1 MVRKIISVIL
11 VFSMVLII
19 SGCSIL
25 KDNPDLSN
33 NKPADLSDE
42 MLVGACLEN
51 MGSFRLYENFQKY
64 CDEFVRRDGEKMYQA
79 FSTYVKQNKLAR
91 TDEEKLILYD
101 SMLWQ
106 YFSSYFYDWETK
118 EIAVNH
124 SLLSAVFE
132 SCDKLFKTQKDT
144 YIYCTTYTY
153 FFDDSET
160 LNKEIINFL
169 FYYTI
174 RCDSEKRFR
183 ILNDLIYVCWEL
195 NMSNEKDVCEAI
207 CFTKVLN
214 TEIIKQESGNGKIDV
229 NDLYE
234 LTALAKKVWADEKP
248 SYDTLIDIYGT
259 EPEIVYHEDN
269 VTYLYTSDN
278 YTSVCYGEPIYAT
291 VIFDHSN
298 NELVYY
304 KSKTIRGVIVDSE
317 NPESQSADFTIDSD

>member
-1 MVRKIISVIL
+1 MKKIISVIL

-25 KDNPDLSN
+25 KENPELSN

-42 MLVGACLEN
+42 VLVGACLEN

-64 CDEFVRRDGEKMYQA
+64 CDEFVRRDSKKMHQA
-79 FSTYVKQNKLAR
+79 FLDYVEQKKLAK
-91 TDEEKLILYD
+91 TEEEKVVLYD

-106 YFSSYFYDWETK
+106 YFLSYFYDWETK
-118 EIAVNH
+118 QITIDYS
-124 SLLSAVFE
+124 SLIRVFE
-132 SCDKLFKTQKDT
+132 SCDKLFQTKEDT
-144 YIYCTTYTY
+144 YVSSTTYSY
-153 FFDDSET
+153 FFDDSER

-183 ILNDLIYVCWEL
+183 ILNDLIYVAYGESL
-195 NMSNEKDVCEAI
+195 FDTEILHAI
-207 CFTKVLN
+207 NFTKALN
-214 TEIIKQESGNGKIDV
+214 SEIIKKESGDGKISVD
-229 NDLYE
+229 DISE
-234 LTALAKKVWADEKP
+234 LTNMSKKVWSEENA
-248 SYDTLIDIYGT
+248 SFDTLVEIYGT
-259 EPEIVYHEDN
+259 KPEIVYHEDN

-317 NPESQSADFTIDSD
+317 NPESQSANQSVDG